1 MATAA
6 GDRSAH
12 FPAIEKKHGRPIA
25 YWLDE
30 LRGLGDAKYPEQIAF
45 LRERHEFS
53 QAHAN
58 ALVMYARGSTT
69 TRRYTDAEQF
79 LAGLGGDK
87 ERTARAIFAAITDE
101 FPDLELVI
109 AWNQPML
116 KRGKH
121 YVFGLSAASN
131 HLLIASFGTN
141 FVEMVRPMLNGLEA
155 NKKTIKVPIGWNV
168 DATLLHALVRGRLAE
183 IDASARHSDRDGTP

>member
-1 MATAA
+1 MGSSS

-12 FPAIEKKHGRPIA
+12 FPAIEKKHGKPIA
-25 YWLDE
+25 YWLEE
-30 LRGLGDAKYPEQIAF
+30 LRGLGDDAKYPEQVAF

-58 ALVMYARGSTT
+58 ALVMYARGSTS
-69 TRRYTDAEQF
+69 TRRYTDPEQF
-79 LAGLGGDK
+79 LRSLGDDK

-101 FPDLELVI
+101 FPDLELAI

-121 YVFGLSAASN
+121 YVFGLSAATN

-141 FVEMVRPMLNGLEA
+141 FVELVRPMLKGLEA
-155 NKKTIKVPIGWNV
+155 NKKTIKVPIGWKV
-168 DATLLHALVRGRLAE
+168 DAPLLHTLVRSRLAE
-183 IDASARHSDRDGTP
+183 LDA